1 MHQFQSAFTAAATGQ
16 GGLCMLVGEPGIG
29 KTATC
34 ERLAKFV
41 VAQAGQSLVGHC
53 HESGSF
59 SSPYQP
65 FVEAVGH
72 YARTR
77 SADALHSM
85 TASGAA
91 ELGRLVPAVR
101 EQLGLQLS
109 APSDPDE
116 DRLRLMQAV
125 LEFLRAAGAS
135 RPLLLVLEDL
145 HHADRGTLDV
155 LLHIARNLD
164 GARLFVLGTFRD
176 VEVDRAHPLSAALME
191 LRRTSHFQRVHL
203 RGLSLDDVQR
213 LLASASQ
220 HAIPRPFAELV
231 HRRTDGNPLFAHE
244 MLRFVVEEGMVERR
258 GGALRRV
265 GEESLVGRI
274 PEGLRDVVG
283 QRLSR
288 LGPTTNR
295 VLSIAS
301 VIGREFELEVLR
313 RIYAGPETELEAALE
328 EAVAASIIEE
338 RSVVGVTITY
348 RFTHV
353 FFRQTLYDEIIAPRR
368 IRLHQQIGRVLE
380 QLHEPRLEE
389 HAMELAEHYAFSSD
403 TGDLT
408 KAVHYGEVAA
418 NRAIGLFAY
427 SEAGRVLERALQVQD
442 VLDPDDVT
450 KRCDLL
456 LALGEA
462 LVPAGDT
469 ERARRYAAAEALAIA
484 EQLEDHRRAFR
495 ACRIAVESLDAQGAS
510 TYVHQPEY
518 LEWAERAGRYADP
531 EAIERVHANLALVNA
546 WFQTGRLKDAR
557 VLLEQSTALARKHAD
572 PDTLFKA
579 AFYFRFAAA
588 PARWNDWSRLVAE
601 FANWPRQG
609 TSARAVALV
618 LWDAACLAL
627 TGGER
632 TRAESLWRQ
641 LEELA
646 AETHVV
652 TASLYVCLHDALL
665 AMLDG
670 RLEEAWTLAEQLVA
684 RADEL
689 GAPVRGRELA
699 LYILFAAALYLG
711 RGEEWLAAFWEYA
724 ELSGPAFDRLR
735 YRSYRTI
742 CLAHL
747 GRLDE
752 ARALAGPW
760 LDAQEDRVRREPEE
774 ERHTISLALILQA
787 AVLLEHRSAARVVA
801 PRLACVAHVT
811 VGPWFYTCVARH
823 LGAAAALCGDL
834 AVARAYYVQA
844 LESASK
850 IHFRPEIALA
860 HLELAAL
867 LLREYSDSATGAE
880 AVEHL
885 DFALTELQQMKM
897 QPALER
903 ALKLAA
909 PLRSSQVPAKSA
921 SLTARE
927 QDVAALL
934 AGGRT
939 NREIAEELVITAATA
954 EVHVRHI
961 LNKLGF
967 KSRSQVARWAIEGG
981 LGDGP
986 PSRSTPVSADAPIM
1000 RPAPSATPSPRSRRT

>member
-1 MHQFQSAFTAAATGQ
+1 
-16 GGLCMLVGEPGIG
+16 
-29 KTATC
+29 
-34 ERLAKFV
+34 
-41 VAQAGQSLVGHC
+41 
-53 HESGSF
+53 
-59 SSPYQP
+59 
-65 FVEAVGH
+65 
-72 YARTR
+72 
-77 SADALHSM
+77 
-85 TASGAA
+85 
-91 ELGRLVPAVR
+91 
-101 EQLGLQLS
+101 
-109 APSDPDE
+109 
-116 DRLRLMQAV
+116 
-125 LEFLRAAGAS
+125 
-135 RPLLLVLEDL
+135 
-145 HHADRGTLDV
+145 
-155 LLHIARNLD
+155 
-164 GARLFVLGTFRD
+164 
-176 VEVDRAHPLSAALME
+176 
-191 LRRTSHFQRVHL
+191 
-203 RGLSLDDVQR
+203 
-213 LLASASQ
+213 
-220 HAIPRPFAELV
+220 
-231 HRRTDGNPLFAHE
+231 
-244 MLRFVVEEGMVERR
+244 MLRFVVEEGMVARR

-265 GEESLVGRI
+265 GERSLVGRI

-283 QRLSR
+283 KRLSR
-288 LGPTTNR
+288 LGPNTNR

-301 VIGREFELEVLR
+301 VIGREFALEVVKR
-313 RIYAGPETELEAALE
+313 VSAGPETELEAALE

-338 RSVVGVTITY
+338 RSVVGMAITY
-348 RFTHV
+348 RFTHA

-380 QLHEPRLEE
+380 QLHARHLGE
-389 HAMELAEHYAFSSD
+389 HATELAEHYAFSSV
-403 TGDLT
+403 TEDLT
-408 KAVHYGEVAA
+408 KAVYYSEIAA
-418 NRAIGLFAY
+418 NRAMGLFAY

-469 ERARRYAAAEALAIA
+469 ERAMRYAAAEALALA
-484 EQLEDHRRAFR
+484 EQLEDRRRAFR

-518 LEWAERAGRYADP
+518 LDWTERASRYADP
-531 EAIERVHANLALVNA
+531 QAIERVHANLALANA
-546 WFQTGRLKDAR
+546 WFQRGRLKDAR
-557 VLLEQSTALARKHAD
+557 VLLEQSIALARKHAD
-572 PDTLFKA
+572 LDTLFKA

-588 PARWNDWSRLVAE
+588 PMRWNDWSSLIAE
-601 FANWPRQG
+601 SANWSRHG
-609 TSARAVALV
+609 ASARAVALV

-627 TGGER
+627 TEGER
-632 TRAESLWRQ
+632 TRAEGLWRQ

-652 TASLYVCLHDALL
+652 TASLYVCLHDAVI
-665 AMLDG
+665 AVVDG
-670 RLEEAWTLAEQLVA
+670 RLEEAWTLVEQLVA

-747 GRLDE
+747 GRLEE
-752 ARALAGPW
+752 ARALGGPW

-774 ERHTISLALILQA
+774 ERHTISLVLLLQA
-787 AVLLEHRSAARVVA
+787 AVLLEHRSAARVLA

-823 LGAAAALCGDL
+823 LGAAAALCGDP
-834 AVARAYYVQA
+834 AAARAYYMRA
-844 LESASK
+844 LESAAK

-860 HLELAAL
+860 HLQLAELL
-867 LLREYSDSATGAE
+867 IREYSDSATRAE
-880 AVEHL
+880 AEEHL
-885 DFALTELQQMKM
+885 DFALTELQEMKM
-897 QPALER
+897 QPAMER
-903 ALKLAA
+903 ALSLAA
-909 PLRSSQVPAKSA
+909 PLKASQVPAKSPN
-921 SLTARE
+921 LTARE

-934 AGGRT
+934 AAGRT

-967 KSRSQVARWAIEGG
+967 KSRSQVARWAIDRG

-986 PSRSTPVSADAPIM
+986 PSGSTPVSRDARIV
-1000 RPAPSATPSPRSRRT
+1000 RPAPSAAPSPRAQRT

>member
-1 MHQFQSAFTAAATGQ
+1 MDQLQSAFVTAATGQ
-16 GGLCMLVGEPGIG
+16 GALYMVVGEPGIG

-34 ERLAKFV
+34 ERLATFV
-41 VAQAGQSLVGHC
+41 VARAGQSLVGHC

-59 SSPYQP
+59 SSPFQP

-72 YARTR
+72 YTRTR
-77 SADALHSM
+77 GADALHRM
-85 TASGAA
+85 TASSAA
-91 ELGRLVPAVR
+91 ELGRLVPALQ

-109 APSDPDE
+109 VPGDPDE
-116 DRLRLMQAV
+116 DRLRLLQAV
-125 LEFLRAAGAS
+125 LEFLRAAGDG

-164 GARLFVLGTFRD
+164 GVRVLVVGTYRD

-203 RGLSLDDVQR
+203 RGLPLDDVQR

-244 MLRFVVEEGMVERR
+244 MLRFVVDEGMVERR
-258 GGALRRV
+258 DGALRRV

-283 QRLSR
+283 KRLSR
-288 LGPTTNR
+288 LSASTNR
-295 VLSIAS
+295 ALSIAS
-301 VIGREFELEVLR
+301 VIGLEFELEVLQR
-313 RIYAGPETELEAALE
+313 VYARPEPELEEALE

-338 RSVVGVTITY
+338 RSIVGVAITY
-348 RFTHV
+348 RFTHA
-353 FFRQTLYDEIIAPRR
+353 FFHRTLYDEIIAPRR

-380 QLHEPRLEE
+380 QLYERRLNE
-389 HAMELAEHYAFSSD
+389 HASELAEHYAFSSD
-403 TGDLT
+403 TADLT
-408 KAVHYGEVAA
+408 KAVFYGEVAA
-418 NRAIGLFAY
+418 QRAVGLFAY

-442 VLDPDDVT
+442 VLDPDDVP

-469 ERARRYAAAEALAIA
+469 ERAMRYTATEALALA
-484 EQLEDHRRAFR
+484 EQLEDRRRAFR

-518 LEWAERAGRYADP
+518 LEWAERSDRYADP
-531 EAIERVHANLALVNA
+531 ESIERVHANLTLANA
-546 WFQTGRLKDAR
+546 WFQRGYGRLKDAR
-557 VLLEQSTALARKHAD
+557 VLLVQSIALARQHAD

-579 AFYFRFAAA
+579 AFYFGFAAS
-588 PARWNDWSRLVAE
+588 PRRWNEWSRLVAE
-601 FANWPRQG
+601 SANWPRQG
-609 TSARAVALV
+609 ASARSVALV

-627 TGGER
+627 AEGER
-632 TRAESLWRQ
+632 TKAEGLWRQ
-641 LEELA
+641 LGELA
-646 AETHVV
+646 EQTHVV
-652 TASLYVCLHDALL
+652 TASLFVVKLDALL
-665 AMLDG
+665 ALIEG
-670 RLEEAWTLAEQLVA
+670 RLDEAWILVQRLVA

-689 GAPVRGRELA
+689 GAPARGREFALQIRFALA
-699 LYILFAAALYLG
+699 LHQG
-711 RGEEWLAAFWEYA
+711 RAEEYLAAFEEYA

-735 YRSYRTI
+735 FTSWRTI

-752 ARALAGPW
+752 ARALAGSW
-760 LDAQEDRVRREPEE
+760 LDAQEDLARREPEE
-774 ERHTISLALILQA
+774 ERTPNSLVLILQA

-801 PRLACVAHVT
+801 ERLACVAHLAMGNWV
-811 VGPWFYTCVARH
+811 YTCVARH
-823 LGAAAALCGDL
+823 LGAAAELCGDP
-834 AVARAYYVQA
+834 ATARAYYVQA
-844 LESASK
+844 LESATK

-860 HLELAAL
+860 HLQLAEL
-867 LLREYSDSATGAE
+867 LLREDPDNISRAE

-885 DFALTELQQMKM
+885 DFAFTELQEMEM

-903 ALKLAA
+903 ALRLAA
-909 PLRSSQVPAKSA
+909 LLKAPQVRAESG

-927 QDVAALL
+927 KDVAALL
-934 AGGRT
+934 AAGRT
-939 NREIAEELVITAATA
+939 NRQIAEELVITAGTA

-981 LGDGP
+981 LDNDP
-986 PSRSTPVSADAPIM
+986 PSRTSEVW
-1000 RPAPSATPSPRSRRT
+1000 RPQTVR